1 MSKKTY
7 KVEFN
12 GQTFKRTTAREYKF
26 LVVAKPSFDY
36 EMECALKATDYNFDY
51 LVSCYQGTCPEY
63 VKRQDKN
70 FEETVAK
77 GKAMFEMGQKAADK
91 QYSDR
96 RVAGVMNRKAEGYFD
111 SFQFMGWTSRLDLAQ
126 KLHGKI
132 GYCDFKTLDV
142 Q

>member
-1 MSKKTY
+1 MKKTY

-51 LVSCYQGTCPEY
+51 LVDCFKGTCPTY
-63 VKRQDKN
+63 VKTQHPN
-70 FEETVAK
+70 FEQAVEQ
-77 GKAMFEMGQKAADK
+77 GKVLFEMGREAADK
-91 QYSDR
+91 QFSDR
-96 RVAGVMNRKAEGYFD
+96 RVAGVMKRKSEGYFD
-111 SFQFMGWTSRLDLAQ
+111 AYQFMGWTSRLDLAQ

-132 GYCDFKTLDV
+132 GFCDFNTLDV
-142 Q
+142 K